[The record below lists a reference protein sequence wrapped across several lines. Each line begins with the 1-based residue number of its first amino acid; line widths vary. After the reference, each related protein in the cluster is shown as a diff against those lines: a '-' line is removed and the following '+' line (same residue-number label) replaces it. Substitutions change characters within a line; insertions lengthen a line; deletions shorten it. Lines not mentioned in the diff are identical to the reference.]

1 VYFHH
6 FGFRAFGSIL
16 KHHVMYA
23 IIIII
28 VIIYFVPSAE

>member
-23 IIIII
+23 IIII